1 MGERATQ
8 GTIASPCLP
17 SRPLPIR
24 RSATGAPSL
33 CRGSRRGAA
42 NFAIMRT
49 ASHTSPV
56 HRHAHTHHQPRRVA
70 CDGSPSA
77 SGARTRSCSAD
88 GASALMWMDG
98 SIAAGPKLGK
108 PGRAGPSAMF
118 SGCGR
123 RTRATGFPPM
133 TLGKRHW
140 ARAKRSSPAR
150 PWKIYV
156 CDIPTE
162 RERSSVDHKWKQE
175 EEPHLDWEVPG
186 LSSPRLRVR
195 HSQAACLLPSD
206 RQQRHTRLPASTL
219 DAFALN
225 LRTCS

>member
-1 MGERATQ
+1 MDGRACDARNDCITVFAKSS
-8 GTIASPCLP
+8 TI
-17 SRPLPIR
+17 PIR

-42 NFAIMRT
+42 NFVVMRT

-56 HRHAHTHHQPRRVA
+56 QRHAHTHHQPRRVA
-70 CDGSPSA
+70 CDGSQSA

-88 GASALMWMDG
+88 GASALMWMGG
-98 SIAAGPKLGK
+98 SIAEGPQ
-108 PGRAGPSAMF
+108 
-118 SGCGR
+118 
-123 RTRATGFPPM
+123 RTRTTGFPPM

-140 ARAKRSSPAR
+140 ARAKRSSLAR

-162 RERSSVDHKWKQE
+162 RERSSVNHHWKQE

-186 LSSPRLRVR
+186 LSPPRLRVR

-206 RQQRHTRLPASTL
+206 QRLRFTRLPASTL
-219 DAFALN
+219 DAFARN